1 MPCQFFALRLLAL
14 ASQLESYLH
23 LSIPFPLRSQR
34 FRISRCYSHPCHS
47 FSPQSCSVLFRF
59 CLFAC
64 PIKSISDQRIS
75 VSFRIYSSQFSS
87 VSVHFYT
94 KQVLSQRLHLG
105 ATPRHSVSCRA
116 SAVSDLLVSGPCTS
130 VAFLCSFVLLP
141 SSLFLCSFAFL
152 CYSTPIRFTFL
163 LLHFAAPWL
172 ISLPLHRLPHQ
183 FFFLPYQ
190 IFSFL
195 GGSVSLLFYTLPL
208 PYFLTIQGV
217 LTPYL
222 LLAF

>member
-1 MPCQFFALRLLAL
+1 MLCHSIALHLNPLLLLFHAYQSLSVSLCAPPVISLPLLSSAQQNASMPCQFFALRLLAL

-75 VSFRIYSSQFSS
+75 VSFKVCASQFSS
-87 VSVHFYT
+87 FSVHLYANP
-94 KQVLSQRLHLG
+94 VLSQRLHSQRLHLG

-130 VAFLCSFVLLP
+130 VAFSMFFRSATQLIVSLCRCLSNARLSNLFRCF
-141 SSLFLCSFAFL
+141 STLFLC
-152 CYSTPIRFTFL
+152 RTF
-163 LLHFAAPWL
+163 
-172 ISLPLHRLPHQ
+172 
-183 FFFLPYQ
+183 
-190 IFSFL
+190 
-195 GGSVSLLFYTLPL
+195 
-208 PYFLTIQGV
+208 
-217 LTPYL
+217 
-222 LLAF
+222 